1 MITFS
6 GKNRTKSVFPH
17 QYQQGLWLQKGLLSV
32 LFMGRMR
39 ILKQRDLSYLFPL
52 RFIIDSGSLHLAT
65 GTFFSG
71 QQGFFLRI
79 EAS

>member
-32 LFMGRMR
+32 IFMGRMR
-39 ILKQRDLSYLFPL
+39 ILKQRDLSYLSPL
-52 RFIIDSGSLHLAT
+52 RNSDT
-65 GTFFSG
+65 VFSE
-71 QQGFFLRI
+71 QKFKI
-79 EAS
+79 H

>member
-6 GKNRTKSVFPH
+6 GKHRTKSVFPH

-52 RFIIDSGSLHLAT
+52 RNSDT
-65 GTFFSG
+65 VFSE
-71 QQGFFLRI
+71 QKFKI
-79 EAS
+79 H